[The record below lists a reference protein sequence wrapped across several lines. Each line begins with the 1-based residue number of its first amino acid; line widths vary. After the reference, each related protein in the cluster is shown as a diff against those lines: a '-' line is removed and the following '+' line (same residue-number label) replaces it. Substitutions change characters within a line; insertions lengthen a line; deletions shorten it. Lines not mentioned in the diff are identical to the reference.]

1 MAVAAQFL
9 KLLDSCQEMEFSH
22 LRPLVDR
29 MFENADVALL
39 DFAEKAESNTAQSLF
54 FEAMSAVRHNRRPIE
69 ERFYAQLERG
79 FNEFPLRPNSGQQA
93 AEQAQGPDSLSLIET
108 DELETFVATQN
119 AAGKLASRIM
129 DRIFALKQRLAVIN
143 NGNAIEEAQIP
154 GGPGWLA
161 AAFQHAVEELEL
173 EHKVRMVLIALFDKY
188 VLSRADNLFD
198 EYNKRLIQ
206 ADILPNLRYEIR
218 RQAGSVEIIE
228 KQLQPDSADPSS
240 VGGQDEQ
247 PEADQSPS
255 ELGDELFGRICEL
268 MSGRRGRTGAPGRS
282 ASISPI
288 HGPGGSSSGG
298 GSGAG
303 AGGGGAGSGGGMG
316 SGGGGGAASSG
327 GGSAGSR
334 MSDQDAAGTTLLGQI
349 NRAQSSVHTTAV
361 NMSSD
366 EFIENIEVDEQL
378 IERLQD
384 ALADEREKIF
394 KGVDRR
400 KLSGADTDVI
410 ELVGMMFEYMLKE
423 ETLPN
428 IVKAL
433 LSRLHTPLLK
443 VGVIDRSFFT
453 HQGHPARRLLN
464 DMTAAGIRW
473 VDEAHI
479 DRGVFPKM
487 KELVDK
493 LLLDFKEDVGI
504 FDTLLEAFTGYVNE
518 LEQRASR
525 VEERT
530 TEAADG
536 QEKLQAARSRAQQ
549 QIANLSRNKPLP
561 QAAHDFLQR
570 ILADKLT
577 FILLRNAEGDQSEDW
592 QAATALVERIVA
604 SVLPPADDLQRE
616 DRLKQLDTLQEEIR
630 AATGTLHQGDKEKL
644 MHGLFALQ
652 SVVLTETKPQNIP
665 LAAPVA
671 EQPAGD
677 SVARQTALSPAQEA
691 MLEKLKN
698 VPFGTWFEFE
708 KPGETKRR
716 AKLSWR
722 STVTEKFMFVDQMG
736 VKAAVVC
743 MHELADCMLDGSVRI
758 ASTEKKPFVDR
769 ALNAIHRMLDHAA

>member
-54 FEAMSAVRHNRRPIE
+54 FEAMSAVRHNRRLIE
-69 ERFYAQLERG
+69 DRFYAELKRG
-79 FNEFPLRPNSGQQA
+79 FHEFPLRPGSGQQA
-93 AEQAQGPDSLSLIET
+93 AEQAQGPDSLSLVQT

-129 DRIFALKQRLAVIN
+129 DRIFALKQRLTVIN
-143 NGNAIEEAQIP
+143 NGNAIEENQIP
-154 GGPGWLA
+154 GGPAWLA
-161 AAFQHAVEELEL
+161 AAFQHAVEDLEL

-188 VLSRADNLFD
+188 LLSRADNLFD

-228 KQLQPDSADPSS
+228 KRVSPDSGDSP
-240 VGGQDEQ
+240 GQEDEQ
-247 PEADQSPS
+247 DAQQSPS

-268 MSGRRGRTGAPGRS
+268 MSGRRGHSGAPGRS

-288 HGPGGSSSGG
+288 HGSDGNSRGAGSGGGGAGSSGG
-298 GSGAG
+298 GSG
-303 AGGGGAGSGGGMG
+303 
-316 SGGGGGAASSG
+316 
-327 GGSAGSR
+327 GSR
-334 MSDQDAAGTTLLGQI
+334 VGGQDASGATLLGQI
-349 NRAQSSVHTTAV
+349 SRLQSSMHTTAV

-378 IERLQD
+378 IDRLQD
-384 ALADEREKIF
+384 ALAGEREKLF
-394 KGVDRR
+394 KGIDRR

-428 IVKAL
+428 VVKAL

-443 VGVIDRSFFT
+443 VAVIDRSFFT
-453 HQGHPARRLLN
+453 HQGHAARRLLN

-479 DRGVFPKM
+479 DRGIFPKM

-493 LLLDFKEDVGI
+493 LLLDFKEDVSI
-504 FDTLLEAFTGYVNE
+504 FDDLLEAFTRYVDE

-536 QEKLQAARSRAQQ
+536 QEKLQAARSRVQQ
-549 QIANLSRNKPLP
+549 EIGILSRDKPLAQP
-561 QAAHDFLQR
+561 ALDFLQR
-570 ILADKLT
+570 ILADKMT
-577 FILLRNAEGDQSEDW
+577 FILLRDADGDQSKDW
-592 QAATALVERIVA
+592 QQATALIERIVA
-604 SVLPPADDLQRE
+604 SVLLPTDDLQRE
-616 DRLKQLDTLQEEIR
+616 DRLKRLDALQEEIR
-630 AATGTLHQGDKEKL
+630 AATGTLHQADKEKL
-644 MHGLFALQ
+644 MHGLFELQ
-652 SVVLTETKPQNIP
+652 SAVLSGDNTVSIP
-665 LAAPVA
+665 PAAPAVDEA
-671 EQPAGD
+671 TDETVSSD
-677 SVARQTALSPAQEA
+677 TALSPAQIE
-691 MLEKLKN
+691 MLETLKN
-698 VPFGTWFEFE
+698 VPFGTWFEFD
-708 KPGETKRR
+708 KPGQTKRR

-743 MHELADCMLDGSVRI
+743 MRELADCMLNGSVRI
-758 ASTEKKPFVDR
+758 VSTEKKPFVDR